1 MIYVNNFIECECRGE
16 SMLEIKVM
24 TFNIHHGK
32 GMDNRADLFR
42 IAELIDKCDVD
53 IVGLNEVDRHFS
65 KRSLYEDQI
74 GWLANQ
80 LEMDYAFSPS
90 ITIKSKHLSKIRQYG
105 NALLSRYQKLLQK
118 CQKPLIIYPYKQHCI
133 IKKKALVV
141 DNAFLTHIKT
151 VKNASQWDRT
161 VIRGNSLAVF
171 SKYRLSASKYQ
182 SSFRLSVVLQI
193 YRSSGAIFR
202 SFGTIYRSSFRYIS
216 HQKQFF
222 GHQHQ
227 NIGRLA
233 DLSVISTNIST
244 VSAKISTVISIYRL
258 S

>member
-80 LEMDYAFSPS
+80 LDMDYAFSPS

-105 NALLSRYQKLLQK
+105 NALLSRYQKLRSAVRIQE
-118 CQKPLIIYPYKQHCI
+118 I
-133 IKKKALVV
+133 
-141 DNAFLTHIKT
+141 LTM
-151 VKNASQWDRT
+151 NP
-161 VIRGNSLAVF
+161 N
-171 SKYRLSASKYQ
+171 
-182 SSFRLSVVLQI
+182 
-193 YRSSGAIFR
+193 IFR
-202 SFGTIYRSSFRYIS
+202 QPKSYS
-216 HQKQFF
+216 HKA
-222 GHQHQ
+222 
-227 NIGRLA
+227 RKPAL
-233 DLSVISTNIST
+233 TNQ
-244 VSAKISTVISIYRL
+244 R
-258 S
+258 

>member
-80 LEMDYAFSPS
+80 LDMDYAFSPS
-90 ITIKSKHLSKIRQYG
+90 ISIKSKHLTEMRQYG

-171 SKYRLSASKYQ
+171 SIYRLSASKYQ
-182 SSFRLSVVLQI
+182 SSFR
-193 YRSSGAIFR
+193 Y
-202 SFGTIYRSSFRYIS
+202 
-216 HQKQFF
+216 
-222 GHQHQ
+222 
-227 NIGRLA
+227 IGRLA
-233 DLSVISTNIST
+233 DISVIRRNFSVVRDNLSV
-244 VSAKISTVISIYRL
+244 VIQIYQSSEAIYRSSAL
-258 S
+258 IYQPLAPRYQPSFRYIGYPEQYIDRQE